1 MKLNVIKQRSLWWSV
16 SLAVILSGIVAMII
30 SWTQIGSPLRPS
42 IDFVGGTRLQLQ
54 LDCSQAGLCDQPIN
68 IGELRSVLTS
78 QGLGNSSIQ
87 LVGDGGTAVSI
98 RTSVLSVDERTT
110 LLDALNSGVGPFDP
124 QSTQIDT
131 VGPTVGRQIFT
142 SGLLALLISFA
153 GITAYLTIRFQL
165 DYAAFALVA
174 LLHDVLVTMGIFAI
188 LGLVLQVEVDSL
200 FIVALLTIVG
210 FSVNDTV
217 VIYDRVRETIKLNP
231 GMDIDTVVDDA
242 VNQTLT
248 RSINTTLTTILSL
261 VAIFL
266 FGGETLK
273 YFALALIIGF
283 IAGAY
288 SSIFIA
294 STLLALWR
302 ERQPQPQLELVEEES
317 GADTV
322 EAEVSPI
329 IEAEFTGFD
338 EPEPNDE

>member
-1 MKLNVIKQRSLWWSV
+1 MKLNVIKQRSLWWSI
-16 SLAVILSGIVAMII
+16 SLAVILSGIIAMAI
-30 SWTQIGSPLRPS
+30 SWAQLGAPLRPS

-54 LDCSQAGLCDQPIN
+54 RDCSQPQACDRPIDVA
-68 IGELRSVLTS
+68 ELRGVLAG
-78 QGLGNSSIQ
+78 QGLGGSSIQ
-87 LVGDGGTAVSI
+87 LLGDGGQAVSI
-98 RTSVLSVDERTT
+98 RTSVLDVDGRTQ
-110 LLDALNSGVGPFDP
+110 LLDALNQEVGPFDP

-131 VGPTVGRQIFT
+131 VGPTVGRQIFI
-142 SGLLALLISFA
+142 SGMIALLVAFVGIS
-153 GITAYLTIRFQL
+153 GYLTIRFQL
-165 DYAAFALVA
+165 DYAIFSLVA
-174 LLHDVLVTMGIFAI
+174 LFHDVLITMGIFAI

-217 VIYDRVRETIKLNP
+217 VIYDRIRETLKLNP
-231 GMDIDTVVDDA
+231 NRAIDEVVDDA

-294 STLLALWR
+294 STLLAWWR
-302 ERQPQPQLELVEEES
+302 NRYPQPQQMEEQEKS
-317 GADTV
+317 E
-322 EAEVSPI
+322 EAEMPTSPI

-338 EPEPNDE
+338 GPGESEG